1 MCVSQCLCAF
11 HWGFTSQLVGS
22 FSACVCVF
30 PLGVYLPAGCSY
42 ICVCVCVCVCAFH
55 WGFTSQLVVSNM
67 SIPID
72 ELREVYKEERE
83 TSKALRAIIDKQ
95 DKRIDRLGI
104 ENDKLVNENKRLD
117 DELRSARN
125 DNELT
130 RSLGDGMQSSQ
141 RGEET
146 KRELQSKLDAANA
159 SIEEIQHS
167 RKELDQELR
176 TERRRNA
183 DLQASLEQAQDAK
196 VELEYSL
203 QRMQYA
209 WDEGDRFRACDYAE
223 RPHELEER
231 LAEKEHSLQEWEKRL
246 QEKEQNL
253 QRNQRSSSGAV
264 RPNKTEPL
272 AQPNLRLNPRAVAFR
287 PTDSKSMAQVA
298 VRPRPP
304 VIPEPEVDD
313 DTLAFMRRVN
323 AERAAFEKAEAAK
336 AEAAKAEA
344 AKADAIAKSKVSD
357 ATSGKRKFEE
367 DDEFS
372 AQQSGPSSSEAGEK
386 KKKFLR

>member
-1 MCVSQCLCAF
+1 
-11 HWGFTSQLVGS
+11 
-22 FSACVCVF
+22 
-30 PLGVYLPAGCSY
+30 
-42 ICVCVCVCVCAFH
+42 
-55 WGFTSQLVVSNM
+55 M

-72 ELREVYKEERE
+72 ELREMYKEDRE
-83 TSKALRAIIDKQ
+83 TSKVLSGLIDRQ
-95 DKRIDRLGI
+95 VKRIDRLVN
-104 ENDKLVNENKRLD
+104 ENDRLVNENKRLD

-130 RSLGDGMQSSQ
+130 RSVGEGRQSSSD
-141 RGEET
+141 EET

-196 VELEYSL
+196 AELEQSL

-209 WDEGDRFRACDYAE
+209 WDEGDRFRASDYAE
-223 RPHELEER
+223 RSHELEER
-231 LAEKEHSLQEWEKRL
+231 LAEREQSLQMWEKRL
-246 QEKEQNL
+246 QEKEKYL
-253 QRNQRSSSGAV
+253 QPNQRSSSGAV
-264 RPNKTEPL
+264 VPIKQEPL

-287 PTDSKSMAQVA
+287 PTDSKSTAQVA
-298 VRPRPP
+298 VGPPPP
-304 VIPEPEVDD
+304 VVSLPKERDVTADFIASF
-313 DTLAFMRRVN
+313 LAKVE
-323 AERAAFEKAEAAK
+323 AEED
-336 AEAAKAEA
+336 
-344 AKADAIAKSKVSD
+344 AKADALAKSKTPDNKKVNDAAAGKKVEPGRPKSSD
-357 ATSGKRKFEE
+357 TPPHVAITGKRKFEG
-367 DDEFS
+367 DGMSS